1 MKIILNFE
9 GVRALYNFLLPR
21 EFVTTVFEIT
31 PEKLAALGIKGVI
44 TDLDNTLIEW
54 DRPDATEEIATW
66 MKLMQ
71 DAGIRVIIASN
82 NNQERV
88 KKFAEPLGIPFI
100 ARARKPLG
108 AAYYAAMKEI
118 RLKSNEVAMVG
129 DQLLT
134 DIMGANRLKLYTF
147 LVRPVAESDGF
158 VTLFNRFIER
168 RVFNSLKRKGIK
180 TWEEQ

>member
-1 MKIILNFE
+1 MIE
-9 GVRALYNFLLPR
+9 GVKELYNFLLPN

-31 PEKLAALGIKGVI
+31 PEKLEKLGIKGII

-66 MKLMQ
+66 MKGLE
-71 DAGIRVIIASN
+71 DAGLKIIIVSN
-82 NNQERV
+82 NNDERV
-88 KKFAEPLGIPFI
+88 KRFAEPLGIPFI
-100 ARARKPLG
+100 SRARKPLG
-108 AAYYAAMKEI
+108 AAYYAAMKQL
-118 RLKSNEVAMVG
+118 RLKSNEVVMVG

-134 DIMGANRLKLYTF
+134 DIMGANRLNLYTF

-158 VTLFNRFIER
+158 VTRFNRFVER
-168 RVFNSLKRKGIK
+168 RVFNILKRKGIK